1 MSLEQQIGALVKAS
15 ENLTG
20 AVNGKIGEIDKE
32 VDAATKK
39 FDAFITQSRLENAI
53 FRQSKNQYC
62 NLTGTNLDY
71 FSKNSQFTIEVSL
84 YREINTGTLFVDRD
98 AEEQEILRSM
108 GMNNVKYFQPKIRVM
123 KLSWSGYEAN
133 KHSNYSIFPN
143 PIGNMTGYLTVASY
157 AKLVSGS
164 ISGMWLTNVTSEW
177 GLCGNV
183 YGGNPGRYLHA
194 HPVVNTAAGEV
205 LFIWPAIVSGC
216 VPLDRNAPK
225 WGYWPSMYGEAPYDA
240 QPGS

>member
-1 MSLEQQIGALVKAS
+1 MSLEQQIGALVRAS

-20 AVNGKIGEIDKE
+20 AVNSKIGEIDKE

-62 NLTGTNLDY
+62 NLTGANLDY

-84 YREINTGTLFVDRD
+84 YREIITGTAWADRD
-98 AEEQEILRSM
+98 TEEKEILKNM
-108 GMNNVKYFQPKIRVM
+108 GMNGVQHFQPKIRVM
-123 KLSWSGYEAN
+123 KLIWSGYQADI
-133 KHSNYSIFPN
+133 HSSYTIYPN
-143 PIGNMTGYLTVASY
+143 PLGNMTGCITVASY
-157 AKLVSGS
+157 AKLISGS
-164 ISGMWLTNVTSEW
+164 ISDMWLNNVTNEW

-183 YGGNPGRYLHA
+183 YRGGPGRYMHA
-194 HPVVNTAAGEV
+194 HPRVNTVTGEV
-205 LFIWPAIVSGC
+205 LFIWPAIVSGY
-216 VPLDRNAPK
+216 VPLDRSAPK
-225 WGYWPSMYGEAPYDA
+225 WGYWPSIYGESPYDV